1 MAMMQRRLPAAHI
14 IRPRTGLDTPA
25 VLPKLDVEWC
35 TAWNGTINMLLLHQH
50 YASVKFNT
58 FL

>member
-1 MAMMQRRLPAAHI
+1 MMQRRLPAAHI
-14 IRPRTGLDTPA
+14 MRPRTGLNTPA

-35 TAWNGTINMLLLHQH
+35 TAWNGTINMLPLHQH